1 MSGRRARHRM
11 ISSTATR
18 GSSSSSFGSRAHRLW
33 PQRQPPLRRT
43 TAGCRPLRCCCA
55 GAGLPPSIASNAAL
69 AQLRGTA
76 STISSRDREGA
87 TTSNAWLRPWLPFF
101 KFAPR
106 RRGASGKLA
115 QGSVTSAGDTS
126 FRNALLRCRGLS
138 STCVAFTVGAA
149 PRDHR
154 FLFGAR
160 ASQASRETT
169 TTGRRARRRRR
180 QRRVGGRFLWS
191 TLNLPPVTTHAAQC
205 HLLAGVPPD
214 TTARETKA
222 GTKNNAPLGIKRRV

>member
-1 MSGRRARHRM
+1 M

-33 PQRQPPLRRT
+33 PQRQPLRRT

-55 GAGLPPSIASNAAL
+55 GAGLPPSIASHAAF

-101 KFAPR
+101 KFAPL

-126 FRNALLRCRGLS
+126 FRNALLCCRGLS
-138 STCVAFTVGAA
+138 STCVAFTVGGA

-180 QRRVGGRFLWS
+180 QRRVGGRFFVADAKFAAGHNS
-191 TLNLPPVTTHAAQC
+191 RGPVPSSRGSPPGH
-205 HLLAGVPPD
+205 D
-214 TTARETKA
+214 
-222 GTKNNAPLGIKRRV
+222 GTGNKSGDEK